1 VGRGSLVGI
10 ATRYIL
16 DGPGTEFRWGRDF
29 SHLSKLDLRP
39 SQPPT
44 QRVPGLSQ
52 G

>member
-1 VGRGSLVGI
+1 VGRDSLVGI

-29 SHLSKLDLRP
+29 PHLSELDLGP
-39 SQPPT
+39 TQPPT
-44 QRVPGLSQ
+44 QRAPGLTQ